1 MGDAQRA
8 ALRDW
13 VAMLRRRWDE
23 ANPQARGLAPA
34 LPREA
39 SADAGGRDQEAD
51 PDGNLIFPFWRAV
64 CELEAAVLD
73 VSPKPELLCSAD
85 LVDIH
90 ALRRLHRHPRSQ
102 TRRRPPT

>member
-1 MGDAQRA
+1 VGDVHRA

-73 VSPKPELLCSAD
+73 VSPKPELFCSAD
-85 LVDIH
+85 FD
-90 ALRRLHRHPRSQ
+90 
-102 TRRRPPT
+102 

>member
-64 CELEAAVLD
+64 CELDAA
-73 VSPKPELLCSAD
+73 AAA
-85 LVDIH
+85 
-90 ALRRLHRHPRSQ
+90 ALRVDMAGGETCLCCFASSALNRLR
-102 TRRRPPT
+102 

>member
-1 MGDAQRA
+1 MGQFA
-8 ALRDW
+8 AAARLYRE
-13 VAMLRRRWDE
+13 AAAATLNICMTDE

-73 VSPKPELLCSAD
+73 VSPKPELFCSTD
-85 LVDIH
+85 FD
-90 ALRRLHRHPRSQ
+90 
-102 TRRRPPT
+102 